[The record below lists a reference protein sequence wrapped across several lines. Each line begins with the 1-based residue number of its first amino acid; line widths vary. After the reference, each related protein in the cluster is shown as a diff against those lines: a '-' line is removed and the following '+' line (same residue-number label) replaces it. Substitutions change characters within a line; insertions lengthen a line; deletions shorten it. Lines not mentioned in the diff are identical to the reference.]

1 MTFKEF
7 IHTPNSHLDN
17 LTREAEAQRTTDEEA
32 IYDKRISNED
42 KYYNFIVKLKLSA
55 SLIKV
60 YEDSPFENERAV
72 AEMELNEVIDQ
83 LIKFRL

>member
-32 IYDKRISNED
+32 IYDERISKAEQCLIDNGIEPD
-42 KYYNFIVKLKLSA
+42 ESSTVLQALGYILLDEELYPEEKVK
-55 SLIKV
+55 
-60 YEDSPFENERAV
+60 
-72 AEMELNEVIDQ
+72 
-83 LIKFRL
+83 